1 MVKNEENAKK
11 RCRDVKCILLQA
23 HTTIFVQFVP
33 TFNGNTI
40 IYNLQSQIFM
50 ISATEGNTTKTT
62 YRMLSIWRGLTAK
75 NSTKMFHLTNNRN
88 LIQ

>member
-11 RCRDVKCILLQA
+11 RCSDVKCILLQA

-40 IYNLQSQIFM
+40 IYNLQSQIFTM
-50 ISATEGNTTKTT
+50 ISATEGNSTQTSLQGCYQFGESLLLKL
-62 YRMLSIWRGLTAK
+62 YK
-75 NSTKMFHLTNNRN
+75 NVQLN
-88 LIQ
+88 